1 MNGKILHNTDW
12 WSFFSLKGLIWMYC
26 WNLKRVTFC
35 NVGFDYDVNDPIC
48 DWHPTIPYLVR
59 SQKMAETILNS
70 ESSDSP
76 GDILTCCLA
85 RLFIW
90 KSKPYI
96 KQAKKQK
103 SCFKKWI
110 FRRPFSTKTCGWYRD
125 VCMDGAS
132 HRGHYCPISSLE
144 RIGACQVW
152 GVCPLLMVCPAPRVF
167 NRPGYNTTM
176 CGKPLNT
183 RQLKIAILD
192 KAFFWL
198 LIMQHI

>member
-1 MNGKILHNTDW
+1 MSGKILHNTDW

-76 GDILTCCLA
+76 GDILNCCLA

-96 KQAKKQK
+96 KQAKTTKKLLRK
-103 SCFKKWI
+103 SEFPVD
-110 FRRPFSTKTCGWYRD
+110 PFPPKLVDGVGMCVWMEQVIWAIIVRSLPSSGVEPARCGGSALCPWSALPPGSSTDQATTPQCVESCSTRD
-125 VCMDGAS
+125 
-132 HRGHYCPISSLE
+132 
-144 RIGACQVW
+144 
-152 GVCPLLMVCPAPRVF
+152 
-167 NRPGYNTTM
+167 N
-176 CGKPLNT
+176 
-183 RQLKIAILD
+183 
-192 KAFFWL
+192 
-198 LIMQHI
+198 